1 MVYSPFPPAQFMGLG
16 VALVTPFLVDG
27 QVDYQSLGAIV
38 RNIVASKAD
47 FIVVFGTTGESP
59 VVTRE
64 EVEKVLSAVRRE
76 AGPNSPIV
84 LGLGDNSTQRLIERL
99 SIANSYDIQGI
110 LSVVPYYNKP
120 SQEGIYQH
128 FSAAAQT
135 SDKPI
140 ILYNI
145 RGRTGVD
152 MDPDTVLR
160 LRNNFPDKIVA
171 IKEAS
176 GIEDRVT
183 KLASLLDPAFTILSG
198 DDHSTLELIHQ
209 GANGAISVVANAYPA
224 WTKEL
229 IDMAGSERAVE
240 IDNAFA
246 ACYRLLFEEGNPAG
260 IKEWLYKMQLINTPT
275 LRLPLTRVSDKLS
288 QKMEQSIDTLM
299 KLGAH

>member
-27 QVDYQSLGAIV
+27 QVDYQSLRAIV

-76 AGPNSPIV
+76 AGPNYPIV

-99 SIANSYDIQGI
+99 SLANSYDIQGI

-229 IDMAGSERAVE
+229 IDRAGSERAVE
-240 IDNAFA
+240 TDNAFA

>member
-76 AGPNSPIV
+76 TGPNYPIV

-99 SIANSYDIQGI
+99 SLANSYDIQGI

-224 WTKEL
+224 WIKEL

>member
-1 MVYSPFPPAQFMGLG
+1 
-16 VALVTPFLVDG
+16 
-27 QVDYQSLGAIV
+27 
-38 RNIVASKAD
+38 
-47 FIVVFGTTGESP
+47 
-59 VVTRE
+59 
-64 EVEKVLSAVRRE
+64 
-76 AGPNSPIV
+76 
-84 LGLGDNSTQRLIERL
+84 
-99 SIANSYDIQGI
+99 IQGI

-128 FSAAAQT
+128 FAAAAQT

-145 RGRTGVD
+145 RSRTGVD

-176 GIEDRVT
+176 GVEDRVT

-209 GANGAISVVANAYPA
+209 GANGAVSVVANAYPA

>member
-27 QVDYQSLGAIV
+27 QVDYQSLRAIV

-76 AGPNSPIV
+76 AGPNYPIV

-99 SIANSYDIQGI
+99 SLANSYDIQGI

-288 QKMEQSIDTLM
+288 QKIEQSIDTLM

>member
-1 MVYSPFPPAQFMGLG
+1 
-16 VALVTPFLVDG
+16 
-27 QVDYQSLGAIV
+27 
-38 RNIVASKAD
+38 
-47 FIVVFGTTGESP
+47 
-59 VVTRE
+59 
-64 EVEKVLSAVRRE
+64 
-76 AGPNSPIV
+76 
-84 LGLGDNSTQRLIERL
+84 
-99 SIANSYDIQGI
+99 
-110 LSVVPYYNKP
+110 
-120 SQEGIYQH
+120 
-128 FSAAAQT
+128 
-135 SDKPI
+135 
-140 ILYNI
+140 
-145 RGRTGVD
+145 

-183 KLASLLDPAFTILSG
+183 KLASILDPAFTILSG

-209 GANGAISVVANAYPA
+209 GANGAVSVVANAYPA

>member
-76 AGPNSPIV
+76 TGPNYPIV

-99 SIANSYDIQGI
+99 SLANSYDIQGI

-128 FSAAAQT
+128 FAAAAQT

-183 KLASLLDPAFTILSG
+183 KLASILDPAFTILSG

-209 GANGAISVVANAYPA
+209 GANGAVSVVANAYPA

-229 IDMAGSERAVE
+229 IDLAGSERAVE

>member
-76 AGPNSPIV
+76 AGPNYPIG

-99 SIANSYDIQGI
+99 SLANSYDIQGI

-128 FSAAAQT
+128 FAAAAQT

-145 RGRTGVD
+145 RSRTGVD
-152 MDPDTVLR
+152 MDPDHVLR

-176 GIEDRVT
+176 GVEDRVT

-209 GANGAISVVANAYPA
+209 GANGAVSVVANAYPA

-229 IDMAGSERAVE
+229 IDLAGSERAVE

>member
-27 QVDYQSLGAIV
+27 QVDYQSLRAIV

-76 AGPNSPIV
+76 AGPNYPIV

-99 SIANSYDIQGI
+99 SLANSYDIQGI

-229 IDMAGSERAVE
+229 IDLAGSERAVE

>member
-76 AGPNSPIV
+76 AGPNYPIV

-99 SIANSYDIQGI
+99 SLANSYDIQGI

-128 FSAAAQT
+128 FAAAAQT

-183 KLASLLDPAFTILSG
+183 KLASILDPAFTILSG

-224 WTKEL
+224 WTKDL

>member
-99 SIANSYDIQGI
+99 SLANSYDIQGI

-176 GIEDRVT
+176 GVEDRVT

-209 GANGAISVVANAYPA
+209 GANGAVSVVANAYPA

-229 IDMAGSERAVE
+229 IDLAGSERAVE

-246 ACYRLLFEEGNPAG
+246 ACYRLLFDEGNPAG

>member
-128 FSAAAQT
+128 FAAAAQT

-145 RGRTGVD
+145 RSRTGVD

-183 KLASLLDPAFTILSG
+183 KLASILDPAFTILSG

-229 IDMAGSERAVE
+229 IDLAGSERAVE

>member
-27 QVDYQSLGAIV
+27 QVDYPSLGAVV
-38 RNIVASKAD
+38 RNIVASGAD

-59 VVTRE
+59 VVSCDE
-64 EVEKVLSAVRRE
+64 FDKVLASVRRE
-76 AGPNSPIV
+76 AGEHYPIV
-84 LGLGDNSTQRLIERL
+84 LGIGDNCTQRLVDRIGA
-99 SIANSYDIQGI
+99 ANSYDVQGI
-110 LSVVPYYNKP
+110 LSVAPYYNKP

-128 FSAAAQT
+128 FAAAAQA
-135 SDKPI
+135 SEKPI

-145 RGRTGVD
+145 LGRTGVD
-152 MDPDTVLR
+152 IAPETVCR
-160 LRNNFPDKIVA
+160 LRNNFPEKIVA

-183 KLASLLDPAFTILSG
+183 QLAHMLDPAFTILSG
-198 DDHSTLELIHQ
+198 DVHKTLVLIHQ
-209 GANGAISVVANAYPA
+209 GANGAISVVANAYPH
-224 WTKEL
+224 WVKEL
-229 IDMAGSERAVE
+229 IDTAGSTRSVE

-275 LRLPLTRVSDKLS
+275 LRLPLTRVSDNLS
-288 QKMEQSIDTLM
+288 HKIEQSVATLM
-299 KLGAH
+299 NLGAH

>member
-76 AGPNSPIV
+76 AEPNYPIV

-99 SIANSYDIQGI
+99 SLANSYDIQGI

-224 WTKEL
+224 WAKEL

>member
-16 VALVTPFLVDG
+16 VALATPFLVDG

-38 RNIVASKAD
+38 RNIVVSKAD

-59 VVTRE
+59 VVTCE

-76 AGPNSPIV
+76 AGPNYPIV
-84 LGLGDNSTQRLIERL
+84 LGLGDNSTQRLIDRITL
-99 SIANSYDIQGI
+99 ANSYDVQGF

-128 FSAAAQT
+128 FAAAAQA

-145 RGRTGVD
+145 RSRTGVD

-160 LRNNFPDKIVA
+160 LRNNFPEKIVA

-176 GIEDRVT
+176 GVEDRVT

-209 GANGAISVVANAYPA
+209 GANGAVSVVANAYPA

-229 IDMAGSERAVE
+229 IDLAGSERAVE

>member
-38 RNIVASKAD
+38 RNIVVSKAD

-76 AGPNSPIV
+76 AGPNYPIV
-84 LGLGDNSTQRLIERL
+84 LGLGDNCTQRLIERL
-99 SIANSYDIQGI
+99 SLANSYDIQGI

-128 FSAAAQT
+128 FAAAAQT

-176 GIEDRVT
+176 GVKDRVT

>member
-16 VALVTPFLVDG
+16 VALITPFLVDG
-27 QVDYQSLGAIV
+27 QIDYQSLGAIV

-76 AGPNSPIV
+76 AGPNYPIV

-99 SIANSYDIQGI
+99 SLANSYDIQGI

-198 DDHSTLELIHQ
+198 DDHSTLELIHR

-224 WTKEL
+224 WAKEL

>member
-27 QVDYQSLGAIV
+27 QVDYQSLRAIV

-76 AGPNSPIV
+76 AGPNYPIV

-99 SIANSYDIQGI
+99 SLANSYDIQGI

>member
-76 AGPNSPIV
+76 VGPNYPIV

-99 SIANSYDIQGI
+99 SLANSYDIQGI

-128 FSAAAQT
+128 FAAAAQA

-145 RGRTGVD
+145 RSRTGVD

-160 LRNNFPDKIVA
+160 LRNNFPEKIVA

-176 GIEDRVT
+176 GVEDRVT

-209 GANGAISVVANAYPA
+209 GANGAVSVVANAYPA

-229 IDMAGSERAVE
+229 IDLAGSERAVE